1 MKFYKCNHCQNL
13 IEMVDDR
20 KVNPVCCGEKM
31 MELVPGKV
39 DASLEKHVPVVEVKD
54 GVVEVMVGS
63 VAHPM
68 TEEHLIE
75 WIVVE
80 TDKGVYRKNL
90 KAGESTPINYTVN
103 KKLIEWD
110 IDRNKNNFN
119 YDNFCNISSI
129 DS

>member
-31 MELVPGKV
+31 MELVPGKI
-39 DASLEKHVPVVEVKD
+39 DASLEKHVPVVEDKD

-90 KAGESTPINYTVN
+90 KAGEAPMARFMLLDDEKVVN
-103 KKLIEWD
+103 VYAYCNLHGLWQ
-110 IDRNKNNFN
+110 KN
-119 YDNFCNISSI
+119 
-129 DS
+129 

>member
-13 IEMVDDR
+13 IEMVDDG

-80 TDKGVYRKNL
+80 TEKGVYRKNL
-90 KAGESTPINYTVN
+90 KAGEAPMARFMLLDDEKVVN
-103 KKLIEWD
+103 VYAYCNLHGLWQ
-110 IDRNKNNFN
+110 KN
-119 YDNFCNISSI
+119 
-129 DS
+129 

>member
-90 KAGESTPINYTVN
+90 KAGEAPMARFVLLDDEKVVN
-103 KKLIEWD
+103 VYAYCNLHGLWQ
-110 IDRNKNNFN
+110 KN
-119 YDNFCNISSI
+119 
-129 DS
+129 

>member
-63 VAHPM
+63 VSHPM

-80 TDKGVYRKNL
+80 TEKGVYRKNL
-90 KAGESTPINYTVN
+90 KSGDAPMARFMLLDDEKVVN
-103 KKLIEWD
+103 VYAYCNLHGLWQ
-110 IDRNKNNFN
+110 KN
-119 YDNFCNISSI
+119 
-129 DS
+129 

>member
-39 DASLEKHVPVVEVKD
+39 DASLEKHVPVVEIKD

-80 TDKGVYRKNL
+80 TEKGVYRKNL
-90 KAGESTPINYTVN
+90 KAGDAPMARFMLLDDEKVVN
-103 KKLIEWD
+103 VYAYCNLHGLWQ
-110 IDRNKNNFN
+110 KN
-119 YDNFCNISSI
+119 
-129 DS
+129 

>member
-31 MELVPGKV
+31 MELVPVKV

-90 KAGESTPINYTVN
+90 KAGEAPMARFMLLDDEKVVN
-103 KKLIEWD
+103 VYAYCNLHGLWQ
-110 IDRNKNNFN
+110 KN
-119 YDNFCNISSI
+119 
-129 DS
+129 

>member
-90 KAGESTPINYTVN
+90 KAGDAPMARFMLLDDEKVVN
-103 KKLIEWD
+103 VYAYCNLHGLWQ
-110 IDRNKNNFN
+110 KN
-119 YDNFCNISSI
+119 
-129 DS
+129 

>member
-13 IEMVDDR
+13 IEIVDDR

-90 KAGESTPINYTVN
+90 KAGEAPMARFMLLDDEKVVN
-103 KKLIEWD
+103 VYAYCNLHGLWQ
-110 IDRNKNNFN
+110 KN
-119 YDNFCNISSI
+119 
-129 DS
+129 

>member
-80 TDKGVYRKNL
+80 TEKGVYRKNL
-90 KAGESTPINYTVN
+90 KAGEAPMARFMLLDDEKVVN
-103 KKLIEWD
+103 VYAYCNLHGLWQ
-110 IDRNKNNFN
+110 KN
-119 YDNFCNISSI
+119 
-129 DS
+129 

>member
-54 GVVEVMVGS
+54 GVVEVKVGS

-90 KAGESTPINYTVN
+90 KAGEAPMARFMLLDDEKVVN
-103 KKLIEWD
+103 VYAYCNLHGLWQ
-110 IDRNKNNFN
+110 KN
-119 YDNFCNISSI
+119 
-129 DS
+129 

>member
-1 MKFYKCNHCQNL
+1 MQFYKCNHCQNL

-90 KAGESTPINYTVN
+90 KAGEAPMARFMLLDDEKVVN
-103 KKLIEWD
+103 VYAYCNLHGLWQ
-110 IDRNKNNFN
+110 KN
-119 YDNFCNISSI
+119 
-129 DS
+129 

>member
-80 TDKGVYRKNL
+80 TDRGVYRKNL
-90 KAGESTPINYTVN
+90 KAGEAPMARFMLLDDEKVVN
-103 KKLIEWD
+103 VYAYCNLHGLWQ
-110 IDRNKNNFN
+110 KN
-119 YDNFCNISSI
+119 
-129 DS
+129 

>member
-90 KAGESTPINYTVN
+90 KAGEAPMARFMLLDDEKEVN
-103 KKLIEWD
+103 VYAYCNLHGLWQ
-110 IDRNKNNFN
+110 KN
-119 YDNFCNISSI
+119 
-129 DS
+129 

>member
-39 DASLEKHVPVVEVKD
+39 DASLEKHVPVVEIKD
-54 GVVEVMVGS
+54 GVVKVMVGS

-90 KAGESTPINYTVN
+90 KAGEAPMARFMLLDDEKVVN
-103 KKLIEWD
+103 VYAYCNLHGLWQ
-110 IDRNKNNFN
+110 KN
-119 YDNFCNISSI
+119 
-129 DS
+129 

>member
-68 TEEHLIE
+68 TEEHFIE

-80 TDKGVYRKNL
+80 TEKGVYRKNL
-90 KAGESTPINYTVN
+90 KAGDAPMARFMLLDDEKVVN
-103 KKLIEWD
+103 VYAYCNLHGLWQ
-110 IDRNKNNFN
+110 KN
-119 YDNFCNISSI
+119 
-129 DS
+129 

>member
-90 KAGESTPINYTVN
+90 KAGEAPMARFMLLDDEKVVN
-103 KKLIEWD
+103 V
-110 IDRNKNNFN
+110 
-119 YDNFCNISSI
+119 YAYCNLHGLWQQN
-129 DS
+129 

>member
-39 DASLEKHVPVVEVKD
+39 DASLEKHVPVVEIKD

-63 VAHPM
+63 VAHPL

-90 KAGESTPINYTVN
+90 KAGEAPMARFMLLDDEKVVN
-103 KKLIEWD
+103 VYAYCNLHGLWQ
-110 IDRNKNNFN
+110 KN
-119 YDNFCNISSI
+119 
-129 DS
+129 

>member
-20 KVNPVCCGEKM
+20 KVNPVCCSEKM

-90 KAGESTPINYTVN
+90 KAGEAPMARFMLLDDEKVVN
-103 KKLIEWD
+103 VYAYCNLHGLWQ
-110 IDRNKNNFN
+110 KN
-119 YDNFCNISSI
+119 
-129 DS
+129 

>member
-39 DASLEKHVPVVEVKD
+39 DASLEKHVPVVEIKD

-90 KAGESTPINYTVN
+90 KAGDAPMARFMLLDDEKVVN
-103 KKLIEWD
+103 VYAYCNLHGLWQ
-110 IDRNKNNFN
+110 KN
-119 YDNFCNISSI
+119 
-129 DS
+129 

>member
-31 MELVPGKV
+31 MELVPGTV

-75 WIVVE
+75 WILLKTNKGIQQKWLKPGDEPKATFVLGEGEKVE
-80 TDKGVYRKNL
+80 AAYEYCNL
-90 KAGESTPINYTVN
+90 H
-103 KKLIEWD
+103 KLW
-110 IDRNKNNFN
+110 KV
-119 YDNFCNISSI
+119 SV
-129 DS
+129 

>member
-39 DASLEKHVPVVEVKD
+39 DASLEKHVPVVEVKE

-90 KAGESTPINYTVN
+90 KAGEAPMARFMLLDDEKVVN
-103 KKLIEWD
+103 VYAYCNLHGLWQ
-110 IDRNKNNFN
+110 KN
-119 YDNFCNISSI
+119 
-129 DS
+129 

>member
-90 KAGESTPINYTVN
+90 KAGDAPMARFMLLDNEKVVN
-103 KKLIEWD
+103 VYAYCNLHGLWQ
-110 IDRNKNNFN
+110 KN
-119 YDNFCNISSI
+119 
-129 DS
+129 

>member
-31 MELVPGKV
+31 MELVPGKI
-39 DASLEKHVPVVEVKD
+39 DASLEKHVPVVEIKD

-90 KAGESTPINYTVN
+90 KAGDAPMARFMLLDDEKVVN
-103 KKLIEWD
+103 VYAYCNLHGLWQ
-110 IDRNKNNFN
+110 KN
-119 YDNFCNISSI
+119 
-129 DS
+129 

>member
-80 TDKGVYRKNL
+80 TEKGVYRKNL
-90 KAGESTPINYTVN
+90 KAGEAPKARFMLLDDEKVVN
-103 KKLIEWD
+103 VYAYCNLHGLWQ
-110 IDRNKNNFN
+110 KN
-119 YDNFCNISSI
+119 
-129 DS
+129 

>member
-80 TDKGVYRKNL
+80 TEKGVYRKNL
-90 KAGESTPINYTVN
+90 KAGEAPMARFVLLDDEKVVN
-103 KKLIEWD
+103 VYAYCNLHGLWQ
-110 IDRNKNNFN
+110 KN
-119 YDNFCNISSI
+119 
-129 DS
+129 

>member
-31 MELVPGKV
+31 MELVPGKI
-39 DASLEKHVPVVEVKD
+39 DASLEKHVPVVEIKD

-80 TDKGVYRKNL
+80 TEKGVYRKNL
-90 KAGESTPINYTVN
+90 KAGDAPMARFMLLDDEKVVN
-103 KKLIEWD
+103 VHAYCNLHGLWQ
-110 IDRNKNNFN
+110 KN
-119 YDNFCNISSI
+119 
-129 DS
+129 

>member
-31 MELVPGKV
+31 MELIPGKV
-39 DASLEKHVPVVEVKD
+39 DASLEKHVPVVEIKD

-90 KAGESTPINYTVN
+90 KAGDAPMARFMLLDDEKVVN
-103 KKLIEWD
+103 VYAYCNLHGLWQ
-110 IDRNKNNFN
+110 KN
-119 YDNFCNISSI
+119 
-129 DS
+129 

>member
-80 TDKGVYRKNL
+80 TEKGVYRKNL
-90 KAGESTPINYTVN
+90 KAGDAPMARFMLLDDEKVVN
-103 KKLIEWD
+103 VYAYCNLHGLWQ
-110 IDRNKNNFN
+110 KN
-119 YDNFCNISSI
+119 
-129 DS
+129 

>member
-90 KAGESTPINYTVN
+90 KAGEAPMAKFMLLDDEKVVN
-103 KKLIEWD
+103 VYAYCNLHGLWQ
-110 IDRNKNNFN
+110 KN
-119 YDNFCNISSI
+119 
-129 DS
+129 

>member
-13 IEMVDDR
+13 IEMVDDH

-31 MELVPGKV
+31 MERVPGKV

-80 TDKGVYRKNL
+80 TEKGVYRKNL
-90 KAGESTPINYTVN
+90 KAGEAPMARFMLLDDEKVVN
-103 KKLIEWD
+103 VYAYCNLHGLWQ
-110 IDRNKNNFN
+110 KN
-119 YDNFCNISSI
+119 
-129 DS
+129 

>member
-1 MKFYKCNHCQNL
+1 MKCYNCNHCQNL

-90 KAGESTPINYTVN
+90 KAGEAPMARFMLLDDEKVVN
-103 KKLIEWD
+103 VYAYCNLHGLWQ
-110 IDRNKNNFN
+110 KN
-119 YDNFCNISSI
+119 
-129 DS
+129 

>member
-80 TDKGVYRKNL
+80 TEKGVYRKNL
-90 KAGESTPINYTVN
+90 KAGEAPMARFMLLDDEKVVN
-103 KKLIEWD
+103 VYAYCNLHGLWQKK
-110 IDRNKNNFN
+110 
-119 YDNFCNISSI
+119 
-129 DS
+129 

>member
-31 MELVPGKV
+31 MELIPGKV
-39 DASLEKHVPVVEVKD
+39 DASLEKHVPVVEIKD

-80 TDKGVYRKNL
+80 TEKGVYRKNL
-90 KAGESTPINYTVN
+90 KAGEAPMARFMLLDDEKVVN
-103 KKLIEWD
+103 VYAYCNLHGLWQ
-110 IDRNKNNFN
+110 KN
-119 YDNFCNISSI
+119 
-129 DS
+129 

>member
-31 MELVPGKV
+31 MELVPGKI
-39 DASLEKHVPVVEVKD
+39 DASLEKHVPVVEIKD

-80 TDKGVYRKNL
+80 TEKGVYRKNL
-90 KAGESTPINYTVN
+90 KAGDAPMARFMLLDDEKVVN
-103 KKLIEWD
+103 VYAYCNLHGLWQ
-110 IDRNKNNFN
+110 KN
-119 YDNFCNISSI
+119 
-129 DS
+129 

>member
-13 IEMVDDR
+13 IEMVDDH

-80 TDKGVYRKNL
+80 TEKGVYRKNL
-90 KAGESTPINYTVN
+90 KAGEAPMARFMLLDDEKVVN
-103 KKLIEWD
+103 VYAYCNLHGLWQ
-110 IDRNKNNFN
+110 KN
-119 YDNFCNISSI
+119 
-129 DS
+129 

>member
-39 DASLEKHVPVVEVKD
+39 DASLEKHVPVVEVKE

-90 KAGESTPINYTVN
+90 KAGDAPMARFMLLDDEKVVN
-103 KKLIEWD
+103 VYAYCNLHGLWQ
-110 IDRNKNNFN
+110 KN
-119 YDNFCNISSI
+119 
-129 DS
+129 

>member
-90 KAGESTPINYTVN
+90 KAGEAPMARFMLLDDEKVVN
-103 KKLIEWD
+103 V
-110 IDRNKNNFN
+110 
-119 YDNFCNISSI
+119 YAYCNLHGL
-129 DS
+129 

>member
-90 KAGESTPINYTVN
+90 KAGEAPMARFMLLDDEKVVN
-103 KKLIEWD
+103 VYAYCNLHGPWQ
-110 IDRNKNNFN
+110 KN
-119 YDNFCNISSI
+119 
-129 DS
+129 

>member
-80 TDKGVYRKNL
+80 TEKGVYRKNL
-90 KAGESTPINYTVN
+90 KAGEAPMAKFMLLDDEKVVN
-103 KKLIEWD
+103 VYAYCNLHGLWQ
-110 IDRNKNNFN
+110 KN
-119 YDNFCNISSI
+119 
-129 DS
+129 